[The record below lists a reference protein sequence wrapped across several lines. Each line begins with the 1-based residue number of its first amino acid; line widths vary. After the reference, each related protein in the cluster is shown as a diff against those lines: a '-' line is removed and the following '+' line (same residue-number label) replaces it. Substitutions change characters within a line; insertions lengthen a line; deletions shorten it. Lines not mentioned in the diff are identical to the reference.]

1 MNLDLL
7 TQQPSPIPMH
17 AYAAFGALAIGG
29 LQLLMPKGTLLHRG
43 MGYAWIVAMAAV
55 AISGFFIHQI
65 RMIGPFSPIHLLSI
79 FTLYTL
85 VTALLAAR
93 AGNIDK
99 HRKEM
104 RILFF
109 LGLLLAGA
117 FTFFP
122 GRVLHSVLI
131 STA

>member
-1 MNLDLL
+1 M
-7 TQQPSPIPMH
+7 
-17 AYAAFGALAIGG
+17 A
-29 LQLLMPKGTLLHRG
+29 MPKGTMLHRG
-43 MGYAWIVAMAAV
+43 MGYVWIIAMAAV

-85 VTALLAAR
+85 VVALLAAR

-109 LGLLLAGA
+109 LGLILAGA
-117 FTFFP
+117 FTLFP
-122 GRVLHSVLI
+122 GRVLHSVLM
-131 STA
+131 STT